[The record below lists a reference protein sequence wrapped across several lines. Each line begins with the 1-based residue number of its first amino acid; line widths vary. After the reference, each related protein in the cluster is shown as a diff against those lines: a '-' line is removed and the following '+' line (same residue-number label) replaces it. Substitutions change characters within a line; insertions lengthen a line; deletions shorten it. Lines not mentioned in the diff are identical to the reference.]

1 MSEQT
6 GTSGTSGT
14 EGDETEEPRDVD
26 VFDNAEVEAVQ
37 GEQTNY
43 VSRASGGGSVPED
56 QDETTHLP
64 DSTGTSGGDPLGGVT
79 AGEDGTP
86 GTEGSVSGDTGPE
99 HSSQHGSGY

>member
-6 GTSGTSGT
+6 GTNGT

-26 VFDNAEVEAVQ
+26 VFDNPEVETVQ

-43 VSRASGGGSVPED
+43 VSRASGGGAVPEPMR
-56 QDETTHLP
+56 EAEKHEP
-64 DSTGTSGGDPLGGVT
+64 DTTGTAGGDPLGGVT

>member
-6 GTSGTSGT
+6 GTNGT
-14 EGDETEEPRDVD
+14 EGDENEEPRDVD
-26 VFDNAEVEAVQ
+26 VFDNPEVETVQ

-43 VSRASGGGSVPED
+43 VSRSSGGGSVPED

-64 DSTGTSGGDPLGGVT
+64 DTTGTSGGDPLAGVT

-86 GTEGSVSGDTGPE
+86 GTEDAVSGDTGPE

>member
-1 MSEQT
+1 MSEQ
-6 GTSGTSGT
+6 SGSTAGDGT
-14 EGDETEEPRDVD
+14 EQDTAEEPRDVD
-26 VFDNAEVEAVQ
+26 VFDNPEVGAVQ
-37 GEQTNY
+37 GDQTNY